1 MQKKKLGTLLVGGV
15 VACGLV
21 AAMGLA
27 GCSGSS
33 SSSSSSDNSSSSS
46 SSSSST
52 SSTSSSSSAVE
63 LQVYAANSLQKALPE
78 VQDLYTQANS
88 NVTFKDTQFEASGT
102 LVKKIQEGADVDV
115 LITASKGSMDD
126 AADYITT
133 DTRKNMFTNDLIIVK
148 KAGTDVT
155 INSIADVANVNGK
168 IAIGEASSVPAGKYA
183 NQALASVGLY
193 TGGTDGEGGT
203 YDASIA
209 DKMDLCDKVGTVA
222 QHVASGDAV
231 VGFIY
236 TSDLYRYDGIETA
249 FTCPADSHKT
259 IQYPGAVL
267 KNSAN
272 AEESQK
278 FLEFCT
284 TDPGAQEVFSKY
296 GFQLATE

>member
-1 MQKKKLGTLLVGGV
+1 MDKRKFGKVLVSGV

-21 AAMGLA
+21 AAIGLA
-27 GCSGSS
+27 GCSGSN
-33 SSSSSSDNSSSSS
+33 SSSSSDKSSSS

-52 SSTSSSSSAVE
+52 TSAAAVE

-78 VQDLYTQANS
+78 VQDLYTKANS

-148 KAGTDVT
+148 KAGADVN
-155 INSIADVANVNGK
+155 ISSIADVAHANGK

-193 TGGTDGEGGT
+193 TGGTDGVDGT

-209 DKMDLCDKVGTVA
+209 DRIDLCDKVGTVA

-236 TSDLYRYDGIETA
+236 TSDLYRYEGVETA
-249 FTCPADSHKT
+249 YTCPADSHKT

-267 KNSAN
+267 KNSTKS
-272 AEESQK
+272 EEAQK
-278 FLEFCT
+278 FLEFCM
-284 TDPGAQEVFSKY
+284 TDPSAQEVFSRY
-296 GFQLATE
+296 GFQLAE

>member
-1 MQKKKLGTLLVGGV
+1 MKKGRFGKLFVSGV

-33 SSSSSSDNSSSSS
+33 NSGSSDKSS

-52 SSTSSSSSAVE
+52 TSSSSTSGSAAVE

-78 VQDLYTQANS
+78 VQDLYTKANS

-102 LVKKIQEGADVDV
+102 LVKKIQEGASVDV

-126 AADYITT
+126 AANYITT

-148 KAGTDVT
+148 KAGADVT
-155 INSIADVANVNGK
+155 INSIADVAKVNGK

-183 NQALASVGLY
+183 NQALASAGLY
-193 TGGTDGEGGT
+193 KGGTDGVDGT

-222 QHVASGDAV
+222 QHVASGDATI
-231 VGFIY
+231 GFIY
-236 TSDLYRYDGIETA
+236 TSDLYRYDGTETA

-267 KNSAN
+267 TNSAN
-272 AEESQK
+272 AEQAQK
-278 FLEFCT
+278 FLDFCM
-284 TDPGAQEVFSKY
+284 TDPGAQQVFSKY
-296 GFQLATE
+296 GFQLAS